1 MQLLKI
7 KYLITE
13 KNFSQN
19 NCESN
24 VLNIYITCSLGS
36 KELILKRASSE
47 SKIVEKTLR
56 AGCEGRKRREK
67 EGGKGGDD
75 GADGW
80 VDLFSAIHKINDR
93 YLIFYSLLLYNCE
106 AVCDRYLELTHTTF
120 VV

>member
-1 MQLLKI
+1 MQLLRI

-56 AGCEGRKRREK
+56 AGCELEAPTVQSR
-67 EGGKGGDD
+67 
-75 GADGW
+75 
-80 VDLFSAIHKINDR
+80 LFFFSMIMG
-93 YLIFYSLLLYNCE
+93 
-106 AVCDRYLELTHTTF
+106 
-120 VV
+120 

>member
-1 MQLLKI
+1 MQLLRI

-24 VLNIYITCSLGS
+24 VLNIYITCSLGI

-56 AGCEGRKRREK
+56 AGGEVYLIGREK
-67 EGGKGGDD
+67 DNSKYCIDYQFN
-75 GADGW
+75 
-80 VDLFSAIHKINDR
+80 LNNK
-93 YLIFYSLLLYNCE
+93 
-106 AVCDRYLELTHTTF
+106 
-120 VV
+120 

>member
-7 KYLITE
+7 RYLITE

-56 AGCEGRKRREK
+56 AGCGSQT
-67 EGGKGGDD
+67 GKGEVQKWMDLIN
-75 GADGW
+75 
-80 VDLFSAIHKINDR
+80 LFS
-93 YLIFYSLLLYNCE
+93 E
-106 AVCDRYLELTHTTF
+106 M
-120 VV
+120 

>member
-1 MQLLKI
+1 MQLLKM

-24 VLNIYITCSLGS
+24 VLNIYRICSLGF

-56 AGCEGRKRREK
+56 AGCNGER
-67 EGGKGGDD
+67 
-75 GADGW
+75 GW
-80 VDLFSAIHKINDR
+80 MGIA
-93 YLIFYSLLLYNCE
+93 
-106 AVCDRYLELTHTTF
+106 
-120 VV
+120 